1 MFVKKIIN
9 RYKYKKLIQ
18 RAISKSVIT
27 LIEKSLKLFP
37 DTIDFSDGELRDN
50 NGFYSNTLSNAWD
63 HAEDQN
69 ISEDENIDFMLW
81 SIYGV
86 LHKKCRC
93 MFEQGVY
100 LINVYELDYT
110 EIYREYIMD
119 CLDSDMPIIGI

>member
-1 MFVKKIIN
+1 MFVKKTIN
-9 RYKYKKLIQ
+9 RYKYRKLIKQ
-18 RAISKSVIT
+18 PINKSVIA

-37 DTIDFSDGELRDN
+37 DTIDFSDGELSGY
-50 NGFYSNTLSNAWD
+50 NGFYSNTLSKAWD
-63 HAEDQN
+63 RAEDQN
-69 ISEDENIDFMLW
+69 ISKDENIDFMLW

-93 MFEQGVY
+93 VFEQGVY

>member
-1 MFVKKIIN
+1 MFVKKTIN
-9 RYKYKKLIQ
+9 RYKSRKLIKQ
-18 RAISKSVIT
+18 PINKSVIA

-37 DTIDFSDGELRDN
+37 DTIDFSDGELRDD
-50 NGFYSNTLSNAWD
+50 NGFYSNTLSKAWD
-63 HAEDQN
+63 RAEDQN
-69 ISEDENIDFMLW
+69 ISKDENIDFMLW

-93 MFEQGVY
+93 VFEQGVY